1 MDLWGIE
8 IEKHEHKFGVV
19 LMEFFTSKTI
29 IVVETKKT
37 HQCGKGC
44 KSSYLCKLTFFPF

>member
-8 IEKHEHKFGVV
+8 IEKHEHKVGVV

-29 IVVETKKT
+29 IHKSGSRNKKKPINVVKVVSP
-37 HQCGKGC
+37 HICVN
-44 KSSYLCKLTFFPF
+44 